1 MIVRHRLHVQETIAT
16 VITEK
21 RFLPVAEEEVCLQR
35 KNLQEYIRKHP
46 EFVTS
51 LGPCKPL
58 PGAPEIV
65 QDMADRASR
74 VGVGPMAAVAGSIAE
89 YAVKAMTNSGASH
102 VIFDNGGDIAMFI
115 GFPVIVGVY
124 AGRAAIKNLGFK
136 FEPEG
141 RIVGI
146 CTSSATVGHSLSLGR
161 ADAAIVVSP
170 DVILADVAATALGN
184 AVTSGASGDIEKS
197 LDYVMTDGITGMMTI
212 MGESIG
218 LCGKLPAFCFADV
231 DFDLISRGNRD

>member
-1 MIVRHRLHVQETIAT
+1 VIA
-16 VITEK
+16 EE
-21 RFLPVAEEEVCLQR
+21 RFLPDAEEEVCVQR
-35 KNLQEYIRKHP
+35 KNLEEYIQRHP
-46 EFVTS
+46 EFLTS
-51 LGPCKPL
+51 LMPCKSL

-74 VGVGPMAAVAGSIAE
+74 VGVGPMAAVAGAIAE
-89 YAVKAMTNSGASH
+89 YAVRALIKKGASH

-115 GFPVIVGVY
+115 DFPVVVGVY
-124 AGRAAIKNLGFK
+124 AGLSGLKNLGFR

-146 CTSSATVGHSLSLGR
+146 CTSSASVGHSLSFGC

-184 AVTSGASGDIEKS
+184 AITSRATADIEKS
-197 LDYVMTDGITGMMTI
+197 LDFVMTDGITGLMTI
-212 MGESIG
+212 LGESIG
-218 LCGKLPAFCFADV
+218 LCGELPVICHADV
-231 DFDLISRGNRD
+231 DFDLISRGNRA